1 MTVEVR
7 LSIPSIQV
15 VTDYSN
21 FTLSYES
28 LDIAVSGLT
37 LSSSSSSVHPSSG
50 RYPGFLIE

>member
-15 VTDYSN
+15 VTDNSN

-28 LDIAVSGLT
+28 LDIFIYKDSI
-37 LSSSSSSVHPSSG
+37 
-50 RYPGFLIE
+50 IEVF

>member
-28 LDIAVSGLT
+28 LYKDFINIFIYKDSI
-37 LSSSSSSVHPSSG
+37 
-50 RYPGFLIE
+50 IEVF